1 MFVLLSIALI
11 ACGPWLGWWTLA
23 PVVVSAALF
32 RLAESRYDTL
42 LQPEYPLVVAWL
54 ASEVIMGM
62 SVALSGG
69 PTIPTMSWFAIPLLT
84 LGARFSERGIVA
96 GTAIAI
102 VLLLAV
108 AFGVDAAAVV
118 KNPPLVIAP
127 ITLLLSVSMFQTVL
141 MRSEVHYRVAAV
153 IDPLTGLLNRAA
165 LATRVAELEQQA
177 FLTRQPVGVITA
189 DLDHFKRIND
199 TYGHDAGDV
208 VLVDVAYELRKVMR
222 AYDLIYRTGGEEFL
236 ILLPGADVEQ
246 SAARAEDVRLAIAS
260 VLHGSHHIT
269 VSLGVAA
276 SASDEPFV
284 YKTVFVA
291 ADSAL
296 YAAKQSGRNR
306 VCRAN
311 TPAAV
316 AA

>member
-1 MFVLLSIALI
+1 VFVLISVALL

-23 PVVVSAALF
+23 PVLVSAVLF
-32 RLAESRYDTL
+32 RLAETNYDSL
-42 LQPEYPLVVAWL
+42 RQPENALVAAWI
-54 ASEVIMGM
+54 ASEVIMAL

-84 LGARFSERGIVA
+84 VGARFSERGIVA
-96 GTAIAI
+96 GTAIAV

-108 AFGVDAAAVV
+108 AFGVDAGVV
-118 KNPPLVIAP
+118 VDNPPLVIAP
-127 ITLLLSVSMFQTVL
+127 ITLLLCVSMFQTVL
-141 MRSEVHYRVAAV
+141 MRSEVHYRTAAV

-177 FLTRQPVGVITA
+177 LLTRQPVGVITA

-199 TYGHDAGDV
+199 TFGHAAGDI
-208 VLVDVAYELRKVMR
+208 VLKDVAYELRKAMR

-246 SAARAEDVRLAIAS
+246 AAARAEDVRLAIAS
-260 VLHGSHHIT
+260 VPHGGHDVT
-269 VSLGVAA
+269 LSLGVAA
-276 SASDEPFV
+276 SSGDEPFV
-284 YKTVFVA
+284 FRTVFAA

-296 YAAKQSGRNR
+296 YEAKQAGRNR
-306 VCRAN
+306 VCRTEAL
-311 TPAAV
+311 TALAA
-316 AA
+316 